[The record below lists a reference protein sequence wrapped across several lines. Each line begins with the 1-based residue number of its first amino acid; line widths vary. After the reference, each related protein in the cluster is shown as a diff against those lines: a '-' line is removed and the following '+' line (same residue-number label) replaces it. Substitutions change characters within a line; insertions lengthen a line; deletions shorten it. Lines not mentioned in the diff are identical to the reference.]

1 MSVKFP
7 NHIIFSYVTQPYKAR
22 AKIKIPRSDTS
33 LIHSL
38 NREYKKQRVAQLY
51 NNEKKK
57 LLWKNRDDHAI
68 VAVMQTCLKKNKTN
82 KTA

>member
-51 NNEKKK
+51 NNEKK
-57 LLWKNRDDHAI
+57 N
-68 VAVMQTCLKKNKTN
+68 CFEKTV
-82 KTA
+82 TITPLSQ

>member
-51 NNEKKK
+51 NNEKKT
-57 LLWKNRDDHAI
+57 A
-68 VAVMQTCLKKNKTN
+68 LKKPWRSRHCRSNADVSEKEQN
-82 KTA
+82 E